1 MMNGLNHLEVK
12 EYWKKRS
19 SSQKELTVGFAGH
32 KNKKLQDNEY
42 KTKIDFMIPYINKNL
57 ATIDFGCGIGRWAD
71 LFDDYLGI
79 DITENL
85 LNIARENYPDKH
97 FFLTNTP
104 TLPSV
109 SYKFSQFFT
118 STVLQ
123 HCDDHLVD
131 KIIKSLHAL
140 KQSDLAI
147 VLYENSSVQ
156 LSHVN
161 GRKPEIY
168 KSMFEKYFNI
178 KSFQFDTHVVHNE
191 AHSVTVLS
199 V

>member
-1 MMNGLNHLEVK
+1 MNGLNHLEVK
-12 EYWKKRS
+12 EYWRKRS

-32 KNKKLQDNEY
+32 QNKTLQDNEY
-42 KTKIDFMIPYINKNL
+42 KTKIDFIEHYIDKNL
-57 ATIDFGCGIGRWAD
+57 ATIDFGCGIGRWAY
-71 LFDDYLGI
+71 LFNNYLGV

-85 LNIARENYPDKH
+85 LNIAREKYPDKN
-97 FFLTNTP
+97 FLLTKTP
-104 TLPSV
+104 TLPLIN
-109 SYKFSQFFT
+109 YKFSQFFT

-131 KIIKSLHAL
+131 KIIKSLHTL
-140 KQSDLAI
+140 KQTDFSI

-168 KSMFEKYFNI
+168 KCMFEKYFNL
-178 KSFQFDTHVVHNE
+178 KSFQFDTHTVHNE
-191 AHSVTVLS
+191 VHSVTILLV
-199 V
+199 